1 MSSLKLFKL
10 LISLTVPMPSMA
22 NTTVAKNSGMRAT
35 GAIQGRDPISGN
47 GTDSAIVAL
56 SANGL
61 TPVTTHVMVHPK
73 PTSMN
78 VVPRADSGT
87 NTLSVRMIP
96 SGISGTARDKIQTRM
111 EKCHSGGV

>member
-1 MSSLKLFKL
+1 
-10 LISLTVPMPSMA
+10 
-22 NTTVAKNSGMRAT
+22 MRAT

-47 GTDSAIVAL
+47 GTDAAMVAL

-73 PTSMN
+73 PTNMK

-96 SGISGTARDKIQTRM
+96 SGISGMTRAKIQTRI